1 MKGIISLF
9 ITLSVIWL
17 LLSGHTN
24 PLLLSLGLASVIL
37 TVIIDHRMD
46 VVDQEGNR
54 ISYPPRL
61 ITYIPWL
68 AWETIKSNITVAKLI
83 LDPKMP
89 IRPNIFTVK
98 ASQPGELG
106 KTIYANSITLTPGT
120 VSMSVDGDE
129 ILVHAIDQGTADDLL
144 TGEMDRRVTRI
155 SGEH

>member
-9 ITLSVIWL
+9 ITLIVIWL
-17 LLSGHTN
+17 LLSGHTD

-46 VVDQEGNR
+46 VVDHEGNR
-54 ISYPPRL
+54 VRYTTRL

-68 AWETIKSNITVAKLI
+68 AWETIKANITVAKLI
-83 LDPKMP
+83 INPKMP
-89 IRPNIFTVK
+89 IHPNLFTVK

-144 TGEMDRRVTRI
+144 TGEMDRRVTRVA
-155 SGEH
+155 GEH

>member
-1 MKGIISLF
+1 MKGIVSLF
-9 ITLSVIWL
+9 ITLAVIWL

-24 PLLLSLGLASVIL
+24 PLLLSLGFVSVIL
-37 TVIIDHRMD
+37 TVIIDHRMN
-46 VVDQEGNR
+46 VVDQEGDR
-54 ISYPPRL
+54 ICYPPRL
-61 ITYIPWL
+61 VTYIPWL

-89 IRPNIFTVK
+89 IHPTLFTVK

-129 ILVHAIDQGTADDLL
+129 ILVHAIDKSTADDLL
-144 TGEMDRRVTRI
+144 TGEMDRRVTRA
-155 SGEH
+155 SGES